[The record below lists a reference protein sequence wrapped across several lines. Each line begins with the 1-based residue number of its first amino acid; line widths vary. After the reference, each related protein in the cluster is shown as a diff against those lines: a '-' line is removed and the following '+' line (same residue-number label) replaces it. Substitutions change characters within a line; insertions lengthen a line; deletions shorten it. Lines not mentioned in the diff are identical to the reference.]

1 MARNKKERY
10 VLVDAQQENK
20 LELHVAFYGND
31 HDDQIVCDL
40 PEIVVLELVRKDLG
54 WREIMP
60 LPKDF
65 EIDGD
70 VKDYIKKKYSL

>member
-1 MARNKKERY
+1 MATKKKRY
-10 VLVDAQQENK
+10 VLIDAQETNK

-31 HDDQIVCDL
+31 NDDQIVCDL

-54 WREIMP
+54 WGDIAP

-65 EIDGD
+65 EIDAD
-70 VKDYIKKKYSL
+70 VKDYIKEKYCL